1 VTPPLPPGGNV
12 DLTFLYQLIRDMDV
26 KLDRLIET
34 FATVREVAK
43 LEARVVD
50 LETRW
55 RRNAGWVVALIG
67 ALTSAAYF
75 VAYLIGGSP

>member
-1 VTPPLPPGGNV
+1 MSAPPPLAGP
-12 DLTFLYQLIRDMDV
+12 DLAFLYQVIRDMDG

-34 FATVREVAK
+34 FTTVREFGK

-67 ALTSAAYF
+67 TLSSIG
-75 VAYLIGGSP
+75 YLIVYLTK

>member
-1 VTPPLPPGGNV
+1 VSTPPPTTGP
-12 DLTFLYQLIRDMDV
+12 DLAWLYQVIRDMDG

-43 LEARVVD
+43 LEARVID

-55 RRNAGWVVALIG
+55 RRNVGWVVAMIG
-67 ALTSAAYF
+67 ALAS
-75 VAYLIGGSP
+75 VAYLVAYLMTR